1 MIENSIRRYH
11 GRIGILLSIFIF
23 IQIGSG
29 TIIALNTFLEQSP
42 HTHNEYADVDVHDTG
57 GSDNGTAGETGLTE
71 AIHHH
76 GGTIVQMLRV
86 ILGVGIIMMAISGS
100 IIFILTSRR
109 RKRSV

>member
-1 MIENSIRRYH
+1 MIEKSIRKYH
-11 GRIGILLSIFIF
+11 GRIGILLSIFIL

-29 TIIALNTFLEQSP
+29 TIIALNTLLEQSP
-42 HTHNEYADVDVHDTG
+42 HTHKEYADVDVHDTG
-57 GSDNGTAGETGLTE
+57 GNNNGSAGEADLTE

-76 GGTIVQMLRV
+76 GETVVQMLRV

-100 IIFILTSRR
+100 IIFVLTSRR